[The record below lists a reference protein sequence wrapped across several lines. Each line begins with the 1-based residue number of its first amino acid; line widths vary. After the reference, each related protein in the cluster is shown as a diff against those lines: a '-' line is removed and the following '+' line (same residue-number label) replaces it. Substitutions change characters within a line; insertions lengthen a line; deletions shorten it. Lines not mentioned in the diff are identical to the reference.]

1 MSGATTPLLD
11 FSDLLTGY
19 RASMVLLLAHR
30 TGLLALLGNG
40 AVSAATLC
48 IQLGWDPAYG
58 RRFLEALC
66 GLEVLCREGEGYDYA
81 PGVRPLLAPDGAWP
95 QWQTLE
101 FEAQLIAS
109 WHRLED
115 TLKAGRRL
123 LVGGDKSP
131 HELEQARN
139 RYLGAMDDAARV
151 RAVEVWDCLD
161 TLPEQGRLLDLGTGS
176 GAYVRELLTRRPGW
190 SVVCCDLPEI
200 LSREEL
206 RRSLAPWGGR
216 IDWCGCNLLDGEP
229 SGWHTIEAQSCDL
242 VLLSNLIHCQGA
254 AETTGMLRRAAAK
267 VAGQGLLII
276 HDFFT
281 DDRRGALYDLHMMLN
296 TYNGRTYA
304 VREVEEMATS
314 LGFVR
319 QQVHQLPSG
328 SVLLV
333 LACGERRGDPEV

>member
-1 MSGATTPLLD
+1 MVEAKTPLLA
-11 FSDLLTGY
+11 FSELLTGY
-19 RASMVLLLAHR
+19 RASMVVMLAHR
-30 TGLLALLGNG
+30 TGLFARLGNG
-40 AVSAATLC
+40 GVSAATLC
-48 IQLGWDPAYG
+48 TQLGWDPAYG
-58 RRFLEALC
+58 RRFLDVLC
-66 GLEVLCREGEGYDYA
+66 GLGVLCQEGDRYDFTSTA
-81 PGVRPLLAPDGAWP
+81 RLLLAPDAPWP
-95 QWQTLE
+95 QRQTLE
-101 FEAQLIAS
+101 FETQLIGS

-123 LVGGDKSP
+123 FAGGDKSP
-131 HELEQARN
+131 EELEQARN
-139 RYLGAMDDAARV
+139 RYLGAMDEAARV

-200 LSREEL
+200 LAREEL
-206 RRSLAPWGGR
+206 HRSLAPWADR
-216 IDWCGCNLLDGEP
+216 IGWCGCNLLDEGPE
-229 SGWHTIEAQSCDL
+229 GWHTIEAQSCDL

-254 AETTGMLRRAAAK
+254 GETAGLLRRAAAK
-267 VAGQGLLII
+267 VGGQGLLVI

-304 VREVEEMATS
+304 VQEVEEMAKS

-319 QQVHQLPSG
+319 QRVHQLPSG

-333 LACGERRGDPEV
+333 LARGAAWDDQGA